1 MTLRR
6 CSALVALI
14 LVAGV
19 RTVAAQCTATVTPS
33 SLSVP
38 STGTTSA
45 VSVITG
51 CAWTAVSNVDWITV
65 TSGATG
71 VNIGQ
76 VNFTV
81 APNDGG
87 AVRVGTMTVAGQ
99 TVTFTQAIN
108 SCTYTVTPAA
118 FTVPLSGNTST
129 FSVTTGTKCTWGAT
143 TTTPWITIT
152 AGATG
157 TGIGSVTFTVP
168 ASSTSRS
175 GTLSVG
181 GKTVTVTQG
190 TQPGPGQAPPPPT
203 NLRIVR

>member
-14 LVAGV
+14 FVAGV
-19 RTVAAQCTATVTPS
+19 RTVDAQCTATVTPS

-38 STGTTSA
+38 STGMTSA

-51 CAWTAVSNVDWITV
+51 CAWSAVSNVDWITV

-81 APNDGG
+81 APNDG
-87 AVRVGTMTVAGQ
+87 ATVRIGTMTVAGQ

-108 SCTYTVTPAA
+108 SCTYSVAPAG
-118 FTVPLSGNTST
+118 FTVPLTGNSST
-129 FSVTTGTKCTWGAT
+129 FSVTTGTKCSWAAT
-143 TTTPWITIT
+143 T

-157 TGIGSVTFTVP
+157 MGIGSVTFTVP
-168 ASSTSRS
+168 VSSTSRT